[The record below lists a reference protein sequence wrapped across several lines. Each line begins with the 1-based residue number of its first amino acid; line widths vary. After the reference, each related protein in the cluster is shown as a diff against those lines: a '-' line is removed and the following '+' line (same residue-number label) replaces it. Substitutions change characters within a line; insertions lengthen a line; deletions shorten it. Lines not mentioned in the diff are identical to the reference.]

1 MPGVDWPA
9 VGADPSRVAARFLAF
24 LGALVV
30 QLTKRLKLAEE
41 EFLLITFMWLDVVCD
56 RCSIDAPIFQAHLAQ
71 WLRTQ
76 LMLCAP
82 PPYRRAIKMMPTTLS
97 LRHCCSPHSVLA
109 IDRVPFGVHTNGS
122 ALSSLPV
129 SRNRLGWACAIVC
142 VSALI
147 KFAYTWPA
155 RALNQ
160 HGLGPPRRVRRAS
173 IRPVCLRVAAS
184 SCGSIPSASI
194 TALTMGSDNISSGVG
209 SP

>member
-1 MPGVDWPA
+1 MPPG
-9 VGADPSRVAARFLAF
+9 PSNIR
-24 LGALVV
+24 GALGRLASRRRRSETSSRALPHVSSRSRGAAYKA
-30 QLTKRLKLAEE
+30 TEARRKRIFADHLYVARR
-41 EFLLITFMWLDVVCD
+41 D
-56 RCSIDAPIFQAHLAQ
+56 RDRYSIDAPVFQAHLAQ

-97 LRHCCSPHSVLA
+97 LRHCCSSHSVLA

-155 RALNQ
+155 GALNQ
-160 HGLGPPRRVRRAS
+160 HGLGVPLDAFAGPASGLSVSEWPRVLAGRSRPP
-173 IRPVCLRVAAS
+173 P
-184 SCGSIPSASI
+184 
-194 TALTMGSDNISSGVG
+194 
-209 SP
+209 